1 VRDNALQCPIA
12 SICIRLA
19 AMETR
24 DRPRRDTGF
33 IDDWDDND
41 TPCLLA
47 LREGA
52 KLGDDQPLDLV
63 FGLWDFF
70 HDRFSV
76 RWSVLVLV
84 PAATDPCSKCIGT
97 LARIT
102 VIREEIAGQIWA
114 WRRLFRNPG

>member
-1 VRDNALQCPIA
+1 MTCPRPNGQGKVTNAFGLDRRALVVRHNVLQCPIA

-24 DRPRRDTGF
+24 DRPRRDTSV
-33 IDDWDDND
+33 IDDWDNND
-41 TPCLLA
+41 SPCLLA

-70 HDRFSV
+70 HDTTMTDFHCADQSYACV
-76 RWSVLVLV
+76 GSDQSVL
-84 PAATDPCSKCIGT
+84 
-97 LARIT
+97 
-102 VIREEIAGQIWA
+102 
-114 WRRLFRNPG
+114 

>member
-1 VRDNALQCPIA
+1 MYNGRTGLIDDERSANGQGKTLMLLGQIVEPLVMRDNALQGPIA

-19 AMETR
+19 AMETG
-24 DRPRRDTGF
+24 DSPRRDTGV

-63 FGLWDFF
+63 FGHWDFF
-70 HDRFSV
+70 HG
-76 RWSVLVLV
+76 L
-84 PAATDPCSKCIGT
+84 
-97 LARIT
+97 
-102 VIREEIAGQIWA
+102 
-114 WRRLFRNPG
+114 

>member
-1 VRDNALQCPIA
+1 MRDNALQGPIA

-19 AMETR
+19 AMKTG
-24 DRPRRDTGF
+24 DRPRRDTGV

-41 TPCLLA
+41 SPCLLA

-70 HDRFSV
+70 HDTTM
-76 RWSVLVLV
+76 
-84 PAATDPCSKCIGT
+84 TDFHCADQSYACAGACT
-97 LARIT
+97 LAGFT
-102 VIREEIAGQIWA
+102 VITEGIAGQTWA
-114 WRRLFRNPG
+114 WRRLFHSPG